1 MEHFDAEVVAHL
13 RVSRIELIGTETD
26 YSGNWGAVDNN
37 VFTISY
43 AEPTGSISLDNM
55 GSVTLTQVNM
65 SRANSFNVRMTFKV
79 TYLWGE
85 LTETVD
91 RKSVV

>member
-1 MEHFDAEVVAHL
+1 M
-13 RVSRIELIGTETD
+13 SRIELVGTETD
-26 YSGNWGAVDNN
+26 YSGNWGAVGNN
-37 VFTISY
+37 VFTIGY
-43 AEPTGSISLDNM
+43 TEPTGSISLDNM

-85 LTETVD
+85 LTETVTLHVNNAPGK
-91 RKSVV
+91 RSLNR

>member
-1 MEHFDAEVVAHL
+1 M
-13 RVSRIELIGTETD
+13 
-26 YSGNWGAVDNN
+26 
-37 VFTISY
+37 FTISY

-85 LTETVD
+85 LTETVTLHVNNAPG
-91 RKSVV
+91 KPFSQPLICVAFSMGI

>member
-1 MEHFDAEVVAHL
+1 
-13 RVSRIELIGTETD
+13 
-26 YSGNWGAVDNN
+26 
-37 VFTISY
+37 
-43 AEPTGSISLDNM
+43 M

-85 LTETVD
+85 LTETVTLHVNNAPGK
-91 RKSVV
+91 RSLNR